1 MTDFLAHVQ
10 AWAKL
15 VEAGEAELITEIK
28 TMITEHDVEKALGHM
43 RAEAANL
50 GKAKADRVY
59 LDQFRKSKKALLF
72 NECEDGTIA
81 AKENFAYAHP
91 EYLEVLE
98 GLKVAVEAEETLRW
112 KMVAAEAYVEV
123 WRTQQA
129 DNRAIDSSHR

>member
-1 MTDFLAHVQ
+1 MSLKILVHDWVE
-10 AWAKL
+10 L
-15 VEAGEAELITEIK
+15 VEAGDAELITEVK

-59 LDQFRKSKKALLF
+59 LDQFRKSKKAILF
-72 NECEDGTIA
+72 SECEDGTVA
-81 AKENFAYAHP
+81 AKENYAYAHP
-91 EYLEVLE
+91 DYLEVLE
-98 GLKVAVEAEETLRW
+98 GLKVAVETEETLRW

-129 DNRAIDSSHR
+129 NNRVLDRSHQ